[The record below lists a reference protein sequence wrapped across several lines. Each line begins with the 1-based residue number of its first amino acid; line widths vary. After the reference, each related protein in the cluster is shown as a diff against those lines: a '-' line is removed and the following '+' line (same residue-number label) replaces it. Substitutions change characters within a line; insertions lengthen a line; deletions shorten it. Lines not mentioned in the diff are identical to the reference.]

1 MLPLNL
7 IRIKFTGRGQVKPR
21 YIDEAEAEVV
31 YDVIYA
37 FKRGVGMRLGDV
49 IRSIEYEGSDPRLVG
64 GLIHLLKS
72 RTRLEDVDEAA
83 LIRMRLDVFRE
94 AAKLYPVTRGNRG
107 LVLSKV
113 AEKFGSSP
121 ERVDADL
128 LKIYDDE
135 RVIVDFK
142 EPEAE
147 ELIREYNLSLAQAL
161 LFKALDVEVE
171 TEMSGAQSKVLL
183 RQAKLMGLM
192 YVAESSRNGIKLA
205 IDGPVSAIKQTDRY
219 GTRLAKLLP
228 LLVGAK
234 WSLRARIKLGD
245 RVYYYEDSSEET
257 RFPRPVSS
265 DEPVF
270 DSYMEADFYRRLLSI
285 CKEVKR
291 EPEPLVVDGRIF
303 IPDFKVG
310 DAYIELVGYW
320 SPQYLERKYDKLL
333 RLKIPIIVLVD
344 EKLATAAWRK
354 LPHFVV
360 AFKDRPRITDIY
372 RLIKNYCK

>member
-7 IRIKFTGRGQVKPR
+7 MRIRFVGRGQVKPR
-21 YIDEAEAEVV
+21 YINEDEVEVV
-31 YDVIYA
+31 RDVIHS
-37 FKRGVGMRLGDV
+37 FKQGVGMRLGDV
-49 IRSIEYEGSDPRLVG
+49 IRSIEYEGSDPRLIG
-64 GLIHLLKS
+64 GLIHILKS

-94 AAKLYPVTRGNRG
+94 AAKLYPATRENRR

-113 AEKFGSSP
+113 AEKFGYSP

-135 RVIVDFK
+135 RVIVGFN
-142 EPEAE
+142 EPEAG

-161 LFKALDVEVE
+161 LFKALDVEVGV
-171 TEMSGAQSKVLL
+171 EMSGAQSKALL

-192 YVAESSRNGIKLA
+192 YVAESTSNGIKLT
-205 IDGPVSAIKQTDRY
+205 IDGPVSVIKQTDRY

-228 LLVGAK
+228 LLAGAK
-234 WSLRARIKLGD
+234 WSLRARIKLGG
-245 RVYYYEDSSEET
+245 RVYLYEDSSEESD
-257 RFPRPVSS
+257 FPRPASS

-270 DSYMEADFYRRLLSI
+270 DSYMEADFHRRLLSI

-320 SPQYLERKYDKLL
+320 TPQYLERKYDKLL
-333 RLKIPIIVLVD
+333 KLKIPIIVLVD
-344 EKLATAAWRK
+344 EKLATMAWRK

-360 AFKDRPRITDIY
+360 TFKDRPRITDIY